1 MSKETVGLPRGHNA
15 PGKSASLQHK
25 LPPELLHDIMQ
36 QMPLEDIKLLHRMC
50 EIMASIGLESLNA
63 ELALIL
69 HRASSGS
76 LDSGTTH
83 QMNPTTWNAEYE
95 GRGDLIKALGSC
107 VLGVCPL
114 SL

>member
-1 MSKETVGLPRGHNA
+1 
-15 PGKSASLQHK
+15 
-25 LPPELLHDIMQ
+25 
-36 QMPLEDIKLLHRMC
+36 MC
-50 EIMASIGLESLNA
+50 EIMASISLESLNA